1 MRLQTQI
8 LSQVETQ
15 FEKAG
20 LIGYRSYEVL
30 VALLYAD
37 GNRLRL
43 SELADKVGL
52 TRSGL
57 TRMADRLEKD
67 GYLRRDRSTE
77 DGRGV
82 YAHICPSGRE
92 AVRSAWPTFRAC
104 VDQCLGQTMDSQERL
119 FLRRL
124 CSRLLH
130 IPEGVPDPQEAWE

>member
-8 LSQVETQ
+8 LNQVETQ

-37 GNRLRL
+37 GHRLRL
-43 SELADKVGL
+43 NELADKVGL

-67 GYLRRDRSTE
+67 GFLRRDRSPE

-92 AVRSAWPTFRAC
+92 AVRSAWPTYRAC
-104 VDQCLGQTMDSQERL
+104 VDQWLGQTMDTEERL

-124 CSRLLH
+124 CSRLLNV
-130 IPEGVPDPQEAWE
+130 PEPMADPQEAWQ